1 MVKSTY
7 KSSLFFSGFFGLFGI
22 SGLIFFAIRT
32 VHKMLYVQGWFNW
45 GRLTILAFF
54 IILICIFTPL
64 FSSMSKYIFLNN
76 EKNSLRFRSLF
87 HPFGKTLYF
96 KDFIGIYKTTETGS
110 EGTYDVV
117 YLVDKNNI
125 TRLKIMGLYYK
136 NMDEIVAAIP
146 LPEIKKN
153 LSAGQYFKLMFTGR
167 ANLSKIKPKNKS
179 KKTTETTEN
188 KIGKYMR
195 IFIAVAFLIF
205 VITMIIRIVSKL

>member
-1 MVKSTY
+1 MVKSKLRNPKLLSNVILCLCTILLSGFLLRFLIRKKLEY
-7 KSSLFFSGFFGLFGI
+7 NLGEIAITFLVLFFIVFFGVTANGCKQLRI
-22 SGLIFFAIRT
+22 NDIVI
-32 VHKMLYVQGWFNW
+32 
-45 GRLTILAFF
+45 
-54 IILICIFTPL
+54 
-64 FSSMSKYIFLNN
+64 
-76 EKNSLRFRSLF
+76 RFRSLF

-96 KDFIGIYKTTETGS
+96 KDFIGVYKTTETGS

-167 ANLSKIKPKNKS
+167 ANLSKIKPKKKS

-205 VITMIIRIVSKL
+205 VITMVIRIISKL

>member
-1 MVKSTY
+1 MIESKISTGKY
-7 KSSLFFSGFFGLFGI
+7 LWTLLMIFLIVFGFIMYIVRSIIWIIEGKADASYWFV
-22 SGLIFFAIRT
+22 LIFVFLDLLL
-32 VHKMLYVQGWFNW
+32 LY
-45 GRLTILAFF
+45 
-54 IILICIFTPL
+54 IIKDFKHMNICEETNQV
-64 FSSMSKYIFLNN
+64 KY
-76 EKNSLRFRSLF
+76 RSLF

-110 EGTYDVV
+110 EGTYNVV

-125 TRLKIMGLYYK
+125 TRFKIMGLYYK
-136 NMDEIVAAIP
+136 NMDEIIAAIP

-205 VITMIIRIVSKL
+205 VITMIIRIISKL

>member
-1 MVKSTY
+1 MKNSKLKGY
-7 KSSLFFSGFFGLFGI
+7 SYYYISLFVFSSGVSILFLCRGINLILTRGFETADIWKLALFI
-22 SGLIFFAIRT
+22 SL
-32 VHKMLYVQGWFNW
+32 
-45 GRLTILAFF
+45 
-54 IILICIFTPL
+54 ILIGSIFVNFVKILRIQP
-64 FSSMSKYIFLNN
+64 
-76 EKNSLRFRSLF
+76 EKLRYYSLF

-96 KDFIGIYKTTETGS
+96 KDYIGVYKTTETGS

-125 TRLKIMGLYYK
+125 TRFKIMGLYYK
-136 NMDEIVAAIP
+136 NMDEIIAAIP

-205 VITMIIRIVSKL
+205 VITMIIRIISKL